1 MKLKLRSIGKSSGT
15 PAPSSEKTSEKVSHG
30 YLIPFVFFYAIC
42 GVLLIWLDTVVL
54 SVASYTLAAALC
66 VLSGWM
72 IFRYVRSSPEERT
85 AGTRLA
91 VGLIMLLTG
100 ILIAFNPS
108 YLENTFPVLW
118 ALSLIFGAFLK
129 VQYAFDEK
137 SLKITRWWIML
148 VFAGVS
154 LLIGILAFLRP
165 AFFGDNQNLVIGI
178 MMLIEAVLD
187 ITTFILIYRGMKA
200 HKQASF
206 AAAVSA
212 AVHSGNAG
220 GGAAQ

>member
-1 MKLKLRSIGKSSGT
+1 
-15 PAPSSEKTSEKVSHG
+15 
-30 YLIPFVFFYAIC
+30 
-42 GVLLIWLDTVVL
+42 
-54 SVASYTLAAALC
+54 
-66 VLSGWM
+66 
-72 IFRYVRSSPEERT
+72 
-85 AGTRLA
+85 
-91 VGLIMLLTG
+91 
-100 ILIAFNPS
+100 
-108 YLENTFPVLW
+108 
-118 ALSLIFGAFLK
+118 
-129 VQYAFDEK
+129 
-137 SLKITRWWIML
+137 ML

-178 MMLIEAVLD
+178 MMLIEAILD